1 MAIHIRHWK
10 NSSRVNHSIQPAKT
24 AHGSVECASDT
35 QPIYQVQFTTG
46 NSLPLAHPSYFSF
59 CLGSRFPVLVADHD
73 MRASFSQPRGC
84 YASNAAASSHDQ
96 KYSAAKLL
104 FRRHSPEFCFFQ
116 HPVLNLESFSQRQGH
131 IIVKAGEM
139 H

>member
-1 MAIHIRHWK
+1 MAIHIWRWK
-10 NSSRVNHSIQPAKT
+10 DSCRVDHSIEPAKSS
-24 AHGSVECASDT
+24 HCSFECPSDT
-35 QPIYQVQFTTG
+35 VPIHQVQFATG

-59 CLGSRFPVLVADHD
+59 CLGSRFPVLISDHD
-73 MRASFSQPRGC
+73 MSASFSQPHGG
-84 YASNAAASSHDQ
+84 YSPNPAASSHDH

-116 HPVLNLESFSQRQGH
+116 PPVFNVESFPQRQGH
-131 IIVKAGEM
+131 IIVKTREM